1 MNEALDRLAKQVE
14 LHAPP
19 NERLRLEFGYACV
32 LRVKHLLE
40 EPEVAECLLALGR
53 YLSGSLGHAD
63 LEQLAAEAARLAN
76 HHQGSKSIDGCGHA
90 AVSATYAVA
99 NALAGRALPAAEY
112 AAYAT
117 VYGQGGY
124 AAVADRESFEP
135 EFAWQVQ
142 CLASLAGQEIGNSF
156 HRP

>member
-1 MNEALDRLAKQVE
+1 VNENLARLAQQAALD
-14 LHAPP
+14 APA
-19 NERLRLEFGYACV
+19 NERLRLQFGHACV
-32 LRVKHLLE
+32 LRVQHLLE
-40 EPEVAECLLALGR
+40 EQAVADCLAALGR
-53 YLSGSLGHAD
+53 YLDGSIDRAQMQQH
-63 LEQLAAEAARLAN
+63 AAEASRLAN

-99 NALAGRALPAAEY
+99 NALAGKALAAAEY

-142 CLASLAGQEIGNSF
+142 TLTSLL
-156 HRP
+156 R